1 MYVYIFD
8 STGILRWEVR
18 FHCFFSSLF
27 SLRESHFYQIPVS
40 LWDVKKSWTTD
51 GENQYFPF
59 TQSTSHFVFLADN
72 ARSPRSRNFHSWQ
85 DNIDSE
91 ILSQMKVLE
100 NSIGISNPNWC
111 GRVML
116 VWSIKVSHMLDSS
129 PVSDSWQ
136 PPHTARAWGGGTQGG
151 MSSEDKGCR
160 RGNKMAEFNASGVW
174 QKFIERLKWSQELL
188 AAMWETCEFQC
199 SLMESV

>member
-1 MYVYIFD
+1 MKLLIWLLTHSRRRNVPRIRVYLVYVYIFD
-8 STGILRWEVR
+8 NTRNWRWEAR
-18 FHCFFSSLF
+18 FHSPPPPLPPSQFL

-40 LWDVKKSWTTD
+40 LWDVKKKLNYRWEESI
-51 GENQYFPF
+51 FSFHP
-59 TQSTSHFVFLADN
+59 STSHFVFLAAN
-72 ARSPRSRNFHSWQ
+72 SRSSLSRNFHSWQ

-100 NSIGISNPNWC
+100 NSAGIPNPNCC

-136 PPHTARAWGGGTQGG
+136 PPHIARAWGGGDNAGWD
-151 MSSEDKGCR
+151 EF
-160 RGNKMAEFNASGVW
+160 RG
-174 QKFIERLKWSQELL
+174 
-188 AAMWETCEFQC
+188 
-199 SLMESV
+199 